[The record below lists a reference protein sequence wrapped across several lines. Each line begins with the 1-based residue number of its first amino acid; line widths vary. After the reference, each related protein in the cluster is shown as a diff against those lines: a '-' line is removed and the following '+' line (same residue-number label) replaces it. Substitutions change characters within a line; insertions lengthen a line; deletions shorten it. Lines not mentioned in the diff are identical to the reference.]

1 MNYYWDALD
10 LIWNDAQVSKFK
22 LVKKSHYKW
31 SRNRTK
37 IIGLKFLMI
46 INLSHLL

>member
-1 MNYYWDALD
+1 MRW
-10 LIWNDAQVSKFK
+10 IWFETMHKFQN
-22 LVKKSHYKW
+22 LNLLKKSHYKW